1 MMLDAFWKSI
11 KIQAAA
17 AILLLALIQTAHA
30 ATSAS
35 TCGGPYALIYVVD
48 GIPTDVFQQ
57 MLNEGALPNFREH
70 IYDRGTYSQHNV
82 TVYPPLTFPAM
93 GSIFSGYYPSHHN
106 APNTFC
112 VDRKEAL
119 YKNYLS
125 ISLENYQKDIEQ
137 NASFLM
143 EYFPC
148 RRTLSFGLP
157 LNIGADHTRGIVGSM
172 VDISRESRDLDY
184 VEKSVRQ
191 EHAIGLDMFVKPL
204 KLLSLFNPA
213 KDTNVISLLDPP
225 SSSGVLRYL
234 AGSLSPRERA
244 LRRQVPAIVLYYD
257 WEPDR
262 AGHVDGPH
270 SEEMREDLIETDE
283 QFGRLVQAYREAG
296 IYDHTFFFLTSDHG
310 HIWTRPEYVPID
322 RIFAER
328 GFKTIFISHEL
339 IARAP
344 LSILLRMRQ
353 IAVGK
358 ASVIGYNCAI
368 GTADGDSV
376 GVFLTKGG
384 GTDRDSWA
392 EDVYFRDLFHYP
404 LGPDKYIDIPKFIH
418 SIDGVNFFIV
428 RESEFLPGRPHVTR
442 IVGPYGSSLVSAY
455 LRGSKPVR
463 IRYDVAE
470 GIDPLGYAQN
480 PALATFFAEGY
491 HDDREWLRATVRT
504 HYPDAPVQIAQI
516 METPLSGSLIIIPDD
531 HRSFNSR
538 VYGKHG
544 GFAAGEILSVFAVS
558 GPGIK
563 HGSIESSRAVDFLP
577 TFLYLMGKDF
587 PSNWFDGIPLVEIIG
602 KANERTGAEL
612 EADADGQEAEIK
624 PFVGPS
630 LIDHDDCRR
639 KVRIG
644 PK

>member
-1 MMLDAFWKSI
+1 MIFDAFWKSI

-17 AILLLALIQTAHA
+17 AVLLLALIQTAHA
-30 ATSAS
+30 ATSVS
-35 TCGGPYALIYVVD
+35 TCDGPYALIYVVD
-48 GIPTDVFQQ
+48 GIPNDVFGR
-57 MLNEGALPNFREH
+57 MLNEGKLPNFQRH
-70 IYDRGTYSQHNV
+70 IYDRGIYSKHHV

-112 VDRKEAL
+112 VDRKAAR

-125 ISLENYQKDIEQ
+125 LSLENYQRDIEK

-143 EYFPC
+143 EYFPY

-157 LNIGADHTRGIVGSM
+157 LNIGAEHTRGIVGSM
-172 VDISRESRDLDY
+172 VDMSRESRDLDY
-184 VEKSVRQ
+184 LEKSVRQ
-191 EHAIGLDMFVKPL
+191 EHTIGPDMFIKPL

-213 KDTNVISLLDPP
+213 KDTNVISLLNPL

-234 AGSLSPRERA
+234 GGSLSPQERA
-244 LRRQVPAIVLYYD
+244 WRRQVPAMVLYYD

-262 AGHVDGPH
+262 TGHVDGPH
-270 SEEMREDLIETDE
+270 SEEMREELIETDE

-296 IYDHTFFFLTSDHG
+296 IYDQTFFFLISDHG
-310 HIWTRPEYVPID
+310 HIWTRPEYVRID

-353 IAVGK
+353 IAVGSG
-358 ASVIGYNCAI
+358 SVIGYNCAI

-376 GVFLTKGG
+376 GVFLSKDG
-384 GTDRDSWA
+384 GTDGDSWA
-392 EDVYFRDLFHYP
+392 EEIYFRDLLHYP
-404 LGPDKYIDIPKFIH
+404 LGPDKYINIPKFIH
-418 SIDGVNFFIV
+418 SINGVNFFIV
-428 RESEFLPGRPHVTR
+428 REKKFLPGRPHITR

-455 LRGSKPVR
+455 FQGAKPVR
-463 IRYDVAE
+463 IRYDVVE
-470 GIDPLGYAQN
+470 GLDPLGYAQD
-480 PALATFFAEGY
+480 PALAAFIAEGY
-491 HDDREWLRATVRT
+491 HDDREWLRMTVDT

-516 METPLSGSLIIIPDD
+516 METPLAGSLIIVPDD

-544 GFAAGEILSVFAVS
+544 GFSAGEILSVFAVS

-563 HGSIESSRAVDFLP
+563 HGSIEYSRAVDFVP

-587 PSNWFDGIPLVEIIG
+587 PRNWFDGIPLVDIVERENEG
-602 KANERTGAEL
+602 GANL
-612 EADADGQEAEIK
+612 EMDADGQEAEIK
-624 PFVGPS
+624 PFVSPS

-639 KVRIG
+639 EVRIG